1 MNPLSKLIAPRFPT
15 AAIGLESKSAAVV
28 HLERRRGDGFALRR
42 AATVALSESLIKPNF
57 DESNISDPQEL
68 AHALEEAV
76 IGAGL
81 GRQRKWSVALP
92 EAAARTV
99 ILHLESAPGS
109 RSELEEVLRWKTERN
124 FGATLEELRVAR
136 EKLSPDAQGRARYL
150 AVGVRESVLAEYEA
164 VFASLG
170 WRTGLI
176 LPRHVGESRW
186 LINGAGAGGGGGDA
200 LLISSHTE
208 GFTVVLIRG
217 GRPLI
222 VRSVLCEEE
231 DRDDELY
238 RLLLFYRDRIVSTDE
253 EAATA
258 RSIER
263 LLVLGEGF
271 DKNHVS
277 QLVNE
282 TLGSALHPLGA
293 RDIGLLLPPGE
304 LDFDDIAAPA
314 GLATLAWG

>member
-15 AAIGLESKSAAVV
+15 AAIGLNSTSAAVV
-28 HLERRRGDGFALRR
+28 HLERRRGGDGFSLRR
-42 AATVALSESLIKPNF
+42 AATVALPESLLKPNF
-57 DESNISDPQEL
+57 DESNITDPQEL
-68 AHALEEAV
+68 AQALEEAV

-81 GRQRKWSVALP
+81 ARQRKWSVALP
-92 EAAARTV
+92 EAATRTM
-99 ILHLESAPGS
+99 ILHLESVPGS

-124 FGATLEELRVAR
+124 FGAPLEELRMAR

-150 AVGVRESVLAEYEA
+150 AVGVHETVLAEYEA

-176 LPRHVGESRW
+176 LPRHVGEARW
-186 LINGAGAGGGGGDA
+186 LMNGGGDA
-200 LLISSHTE
+200 LLVSSHAE
-208 GFTVVLIRG
+208 GFTVVLIREH
-217 GRPLI
+217 RPLV
-222 VRSVLCEEE
+222 VRSVLCEQE

-238 RLLLFYRDRIVSTDE
+238 RLLLFYRDRIVSGEE
-253 EAATA
+253 EAAAA

-271 DKNHVS
+271 DKDHVS

-282 TLGSALHPLGA
+282 TLGSQLSPMGA
-293 RDIGLLLPPGE
+293 QDIGLQLPPGG

-314 GLATLAWG
+314 GLATLAWK

>member
-1 MNPLSKLIAPRFPT
+1 MHPLSKLITPRLPT
-15 AAIGLESKSAAVV
+15 AAIGLESSSAAVV
-28 HLERRRGDGFALRR
+28 HLERRRGEGFALRR
-42 AATVALSESLIKPNF
+42 AATVALSESLLKPSF
-57 DESNISDPQEL
+57 DESNIADPQEL

-92 EAAARTV
+92 EAATRTM
-99 ILHLESAPGS
+99 ILHLESVPGS

-124 FGATLEELRVAR
+124 FGAAVEELRVAR

-176 LPRHVGESRW
+176 LPRHVGEARW
-186 LINGAGAGGGGGDA
+186 LMTAGAGDA
-200 LLISSHTE
+200 LLVSSHTE
-208 GFTVVLIRG
+208 GFTVVLIRER
-217 GRPLI
+217 RPLV
-222 VRSVLCEEE
+222 VRSVLCEQE
-231 DRDDELY
+231 DRDDELF
-238 RLLLFYRDRIVSTDE
+238 RLLLFYRDRIVSNEDE
-253 EAATA
+253 TGE

-271 DKNHVS
+271 DKQHVS

-282 TLGSALHPLGA
+282 TLGSHLRPLGA
-293 RDIGLLLPPGE
+293 QDFGLLLPPGE

-314 GLATLAWG
+314 GLATLAWR

>member
-1 MNPLSKLIAPRFPT
+1 MVNPLSKLIAPRFPT
-15 AAIGLESKSAAVV
+15 AAIGLESTSAAVV
-28 HLERRRGDGFALRR
+28 HLERRRGDGFSLRR
-42 AATVALSESLIKPNF
+42 AATVALTESLLKPNF
-57 DESNISDPQEL
+57 DEINIADPQEL

-92 EAAARTV
+92 EAATRTM
-99 ILHLESAPGS
+99 ILHLESVPGS

-124 FGATLEELRVAR
+124 FGAPLEELRMAR

-150 AVGVRESVLAEYEA
+150 AVGVRETVLAEYEA

-176 LPRHVGESRW
+176 LPRHVGEARW
-186 LINGAGAGGGGGDA
+186 LMNGGSGGDA
-200 LLISSHTE
+200 LLISSHSE
-208 GFTVVLIRG
+208 GFTVMLIRER
-217 GRPLI
+217 RPLV
-222 VRSVLCEEE
+222 VRSVLCEQE
-231 DRDDELY
+231 DRDDELF
-238 RLLLFYRDRIVSTDE
+238 RLLLFYRDRIVSADE
-253 EAATA
+253 EETAAA

-263 LLVLGEGF
+263 LLILGEGF

-282 TLGSALHPLGA
+282 TLGSQLRPLGA
-293 RDIGLLLPPGE
+293 QDIGLQLPPGE

-314 GLATLAWG
+314 GLATLAWK